1 MIKSKDLRG
10 LKDSSTLDL
19 AFYEIGNAVIQE
31 LRMGIIDQKA
41 SITLAQVLQS
51 LPEIMNIVR
60 FEEGLRANKILE
72 IAKQLGR
79 TFYDAA
85 YLTLAK
91 ETNDAL
97 VTDDGSLAKAAAKI
111 GIRTYSAANRRLK
124 AS

>member
-111 GIRTYSAANRRLK
+111 GIRTYSAANRL
-124 AS
+124 SQG